1 MRHSPSRGFVMRS
14 VRRGEAAY
22 LELMREAK
30 AQFDAE
36 IAKNKEKGKA
46 GRPRKEV
53 APVVVED
60 DDIEIDFS
68 DVVSPE
74 EAAAV
79 VAPEPVKAV
88 EKKPAA
94 RPAPKAAPAP
104 ARSVPAKKASPVN
117 RPPVKAHAKAAVKKA
132 PPKAAPPKKAPAKKS
147 PAKKGGAKKR

>member
-1 MRHSPSRGFVMRS
+1 MRT

-36 IAKNKEKGKA
+36 IAKNKEKGKT

-68 DVVSPE
+68 DVVPE
-74 EAAAV
+74 AEAKEIAAA
-79 VAPEPVKAV
+79 A
-88 EKKPAA
+88 
-94 RPAPKAAPAP
+94 APKAAPAP
-104 ARSVPAKKASPVN
+104 KAAAPAKAAAAPAKKKVAAVKKKAATAPSKSKPKVHSSAKKAPAPAKKAKP
-117 RPPVKAHAKAAVKKA
+117 KAKAATK
-132 PPKAAPPKKAPAKKS
+132 PKRK
-147 PAKKGGAKKR
+147 

>member
-1 MRHSPSRGFVMRS
+1 MRT

-36 IAKNKEKGKA
+36 IAKNKEKGKT

-68 DVVSPE
+68 DVVPE
-74 EAAAV
+74 AEAKEIAAAV
-79 VAPEPVKAV
+79 
-88 EKKPAA
+88 
-94 RPAPKAAPAP
+94 APKAAPAP
-104 ARSVPAKKASPVN
+104 KAAAPASKPAAAPAKKKVAAVKKKTATAPSKSKPKVHSSAKKAPAPAKKA
-117 RPPVKAHAKAAVKKA
+117 K
-132 PPKAAPPKKAPAKKS
+132 PKAKAPAKA
-147 PAKKGGAKKR
+147 AKRK

>member
-1 MRHSPSRGFVMRS
+1 MRS

-74 EAAAV
+74 EAAIVAEPV
-79 VAPEPVKAV
+79 VAKTV
-88 EKKPAA
+88 EKKEAK
-94 RPAPKAAPAP
+94 KAAPAK
-104 ARSVPAKKASPVN
+104 AKS
-117 RPPVKAHAKAAVKKA
+117 A
-132 PPKAAPPKKAPAKKS
+132 PPAKKAPAKKAAPVKAAKKAS
-147 PAKKGGAKKR
+147 APAKKVAKKAAPAKKTGKK

>member
-1 MRHSPSRGFVMRS
+1 MRS

-36 IAKNKEKGKA
+36 IARNKEKGKA

-68 DVVSPE
+68 DVVSVE
-74 EAAAV
+74 ETAAIAEP
-79 VAPEPVKAV
+79 APVKAI
-88 EKKPAA
+88 EKKAA
-94 RPAPKAAPAP
+94 RKPAPAP
-104 ARSVPAKKASPVN
+104 SKRT
-117 RPPVKAHAKAAVKKA
+117 PPVKKVAAKKPLVKKA
-132 PPKAAPPKKAPAKKS
+132 PSKKVSAKKS
-147 PAKKGGAKKR
+147 PTKKTTVKKALHKKR

>member
-1 MRHSPSRGFVMRS
+1 MRS

-68 DVVSPE
+68 DVVTPE
-74 EAAAV
+74 EAAIVAEPV
-79 VAPEPVKAV
+79 VAKIAEKKEPKKAAPTKAKSAPPAKKKAAKKPAPVKAA
-88 EKKPAA
+88 K
-94 RPAPKAAPAP
+94 KAAPAKK
-104 ARSVPAKKASPVN
+104 VAKKT
-117 RPPVKAHAKAAVKKA
+117 
-132 PPKAAPPKKAPAKKS
+132 APAKKS
-147 PAKKGGAKKR
+147 AKKK

>member
-1 MRHSPSRGFVMRS
+1 MRT

-36 IAKNKEKGKA
+36 IAKNKEKGKT

-68 DVVSPE
+68 DVVAPE
-74 EAAAV
+74 EDRKSV
-79 VAPEPVKAV
+79 V
-88 EKKPAA
+88 
-94 RPAPKAAPAP
+94 
-104 ARSVPAKKASPVN
+104 
-117 RPPVKAHAKAAVKKA
+117 
-132 PPKAAPPKKAPAKKS
+132 
-147 PAKKGGAKKR
+147 

>member
-1 MRHSPSRGFVMRS
+1 MRS

-53 APVVVED
+53 APVVAVD

-68 DVVSPE
+68 DVVTPE
-74 EAAAV
+74 EAEEV
-79 VAPEPVKAV
+79 TAPLPVKATAPKPPAKV
-88 EKKPAA
+88 AAKAPVKSAPAA
-94 RPAPKAAPAP
+94 KKA
-104 ARSVPAKKASPVN
+104 PAKKTAP
-117 RPPVKAHAKAAVKKA
+117 PKTAAKKAPVKKAAVKKA
-132 PPKAAPPKKAPAKKS
+132 APKKKK
-147 PAKKGGAKKR
+147 

>member
-1 MRHSPSRGFVMRS
+1 MRS

-53 APVVVED
+53 APVVAVD

-68 DVVSPE
+68 DVVTPE
-74 EAAAV
+74 EAEEVIAPVIAKPVAPKPVAKAPAKV
-79 VAPEPVKAV
+79 VAKA
-88 EKKPAA
+88 AA
-94 RPAPKAAPAP
+94 RSAAPAKAPTRKAAPAK
-104 ARSVPAKKASPVN
+104 AASKKAPAK
-117 RPPVKAHAKAAVKKA
+117 KAAVKKA
-132 PPKAAPPKKAPAKKS
+132 AVKKAAAKK
-147 PAKKGGAKKR
+147 KK

>member
-1 MRHSPSRGFVMRS
+1 MRS

-74 EAAAV
+74 EAAIVAEPV
-79 VAPEPVKAV
+79 VAKAP
-88 EKKPAA
+88 EKKDVK
-94 RPAPKAAPAP
+94 KAAPAKAKAAP
-104 ARSVPAKKASPVN
+104 PAK
-117 RPPVKAHAKAAVKKA
+117 KAAVKKA
-132 PPKAAPPKKAPAKKS
+132 TPVKAAKKAPA
-147 PAKKGGAKKR
+147 PAKKAAKKAVPAKKPAGKKK

>member
-1 MRHSPSRGFVMRS
+1 MRS

-68 DVVSPE
+68 DVVSVE
-74 EAAAV
+74 EAEAV
-79 VAPEPVKAV
+79 AEVVPAKAV
-88 EKKPAA
+88 EKKEV
-94 RPAPKAAPAP
+94 RKAAPVVPTRVSAMKKAP
-104 ARSVPAKKASPVN
+104 VKKASVKKAPAKKA
-117 RPPVKAHAKAAVKKA
+117 AAKKTPAKKTHV
-132 PPKAAPPKKAPAKKS
+132 KAAPPKKAATKKAV
-147 PAKKGGAKKR
+147 PRKR

>member
-1 MRHSPSRGFVMRS
+1 MRS

-53 APVVVED
+53 APVVAVD

-68 DVVSPE
+68 DVVTPE
-74 EAAAV
+74 EAEEV
-79 VAPEPVKAV
+79 TAPLPVKVSPPKPPAKTV
-88 EKKPAA
+88 AKSTPAA
-94 RPAPKAAPAP
+94 KKAPARKAAPT
-104 ARSVPAKKASPVN
+104 
-117 RPPVKAHAKAAVKKA
+117 KAAA
-132 PPKAAPPKKAPAKKS
+132 KKAPAKKAVVKKAA
-147 PAKKGGAKKR
+147 AKKKK

>member
-1 MRHSPSRGFVMRS
+1 MRT

-36 IAKNKEKGKA
+36 IAKNKEKGKT

-68 DVVSPE
+68 DVVPE
-74 EAAAV
+74 AEAKEIAAA
-79 VAPEPVKAV
+79 A
-88 EKKPAA
+88 
-94 RPAPKAAPAP
+94 APKAAPAKAAAP
-104 ARSVPAKKASPVN
+104 APAPKAAAAPAPAKKKV
-117 RPPVKAHAKAAVKKA
+117 AAVKKKTASA
-132 PPKAAPPKKAPAKKS
+132 PSKAKPKVHSSAKKAAPAKKVPPKAKAK
-147 PAKKGGAKKR
+147 PASKSKRK

>member
-1 MRHSPSRGFVMRS
+1 MRS

-68 DVVSPE
+68 DVVSVE
-74 EAAAV
+74 EAEAV
-79 VAPEPVKAV
+79 AEVVPVKAI
-88 EKKPAA
+88 EKKEV
-94 RPAPKAAPAP
+94 RKAAPVVPTRVP
-104 ARSVPAKKASPVN
+104 AAKKAP
-117 RPPVKAHAKAAVKKA
+117 VKKA
-132 PPKAAPPKKAPAKKS
+132 AAKKEPAKKAPAKKA
-147 PAKKGGAKKR
+147 PAKKAAAKKAPVKAGAPKKAATKKAVPRKR

>member
-1 MRHSPSRGFVMRS
+1 MRS

-74 EAAAV
+74 EAAVVSEPV
-79 VAPEPVKAV
+79 VAKTSEKKEPKKPAPVKA
-88 EKKPAA
+88 K
-94 RPAPKAAPAP
+94 
-104 ARSVPAKKASPVN
+104 S
-117 RPPVKAHAKAAVKKA
+117 A
-132 PPKAAPPKKAPAKKS
+132 PPAKKAPAKKA
-147 PAKKGGAKKR
+147 PAKKAVPAKAAGKKAPAPAKKAVKNAAPAKKPAARKK

>member
-1 MRHSPSRGFVMRS
+1 MRS

-53 APVVVED
+53 APVVAVD

-68 DVVSPE
+68 DVVTPE
-74 EAAAV
+74 EAEEV
-79 VAPEPVKAV
+79 TAPLPVKATAPKLPAKV
-88 EKKPAA
+88 AAKAPAKSAPAA
-94 RPAPKAAPAP
+94 KKAPPKA
-104 ARSVPAKKASPVN
+104 PAKKAAP
-117 RPPVKAHAKAAVKKA
+117 PKAAAKKAPVKKAAVKKA
-132 PPKAAPPKKAPAKKS
+132 APKKKK
-147 PAKKGGAKKR
+147 

>member
-1 MRHSPSRGFVMRS
+1 MRS

-53 APVVVED
+53 APVVAVD

-68 DVVSPE
+68 DVVTPE
-74 EAAAV
+74 EAEEVTAPLPVATPKAPAKAAAK
-79 VAPEPVKAV
+79 APPRSAPAAKKAPVK
-88 EKKPAA
+88 
-94 RPAPKAAPAP
+94 KAAPAK
-104 ARSVPAKKASPVN
+104 APAKKAVA
-117 RPPVKAHAKAAVKKA
+117 KKAAVKKA
-132 PPKAAPPKKAPAKKS
+132 AVKKAAPKKKK
-147 PAKKGGAKKR
+147 

>member
-1 MRHSPSRGFVMRS
+1 MRT

-36 IAKNKEKGKA
+36 IAKNKEKGKT

-68 DVVSPE
+68 DVVPE
-74 EAAAV
+74 AEAKELAAA
-79 VAPEPVKAV
+79 
-88 EKKPAA
+88 
-94 RPAPKAAPAP
+94 PAPKAAAPVKAAAPAP
-104 ARSVPAKKASPVN
+104 ATKAAAAPPAKKKV
-117 RPPVKAHAKAAVKKA
+117 AAVK
-132 PPKAAPPKKAPAKKS
+132 
-147 PAKKGGAKKR
+147 

>member
-1 MRHSPSRGFVMRS
+1 MRS

-74 EAAAV
+74 EAAIVAEPV
-79 VAPEPVKAV
+79 VAKAPEKKEAKKSTPVKA
-88 EKKPAA
+88 KSTPPA
-94 RPAPKAAPAP
+94 
-104 ARSVPAKKASPVN
+104 
-117 RPPVKAHAKAAVKKA
+117 
-132 PPKAAPPKKAPAKKS
+132 KKAPAKKAAPVKAAKKAAA
-147 PAKKGGAKKR
+147 PAKKVAKKAAPAKKSAKKK

>member
-1 MRHSPSRGFVMRS
+1 MRS

-36 IAKNKEKGKA
+36 IARNKEKGKA

-68 DVVSPE
+68 DVVS
-74 EAAAV
+74 V
-79 VAPEPVKAV
+79 VETETVAEPVPVKTI
-88 EKKPAA
+88 EKKDAPRPAHVRPKHAPAA
-94 RPAPKAAPAP
+94 
-104 ARSVPAKKASPVN
+104 
-117 RPPVKAHAKAAVKKA
+117 
-132 PPKAAPPKKAPAKKS
+132 KKAPAKKA
-147 PAKKGGAKKR
+147 PAKKAPAKKAPAKKAPAKKASSKKTPVKKAAHKKR

>member
-1 MRHSPSRGFVMRS
+1 MRS

-74 EAAAV
+74 EAAIVAEPV
-79 VAPEPVKAV
+79 VAKAP
-88 EKKPAA
+88 EKKEAK
-94 RPAPKAAPAP
+94 KAAPAK
-104 ARSVPAKKASPVN
+104 AKS
-117 RPPVKAHAKAAVKKA
+117 A
-132 PPKAAPPKKAPAKKS
+132 PPAKKAPAKKAAPAKAVKKAPA
-147 PAKKGGAKKR
+147 PAKKAVKKAAPAKKPSAKKK

>member
-1 MRHSPSRGFVMRS
+1 MRS

-74 EAAAV
+74 EAAV
-79 VAPEPVKAV
+79 VAEPVAVKPVEKKQPSKPAPVKA
-88 EKKPAA
+88 KS
-94 RPAPKAAPAP
+94 APA
-104 ARSVPAKKASPVN
+104 AKKAP
-117 RPPVKAHAKAAVKKA
+117 AK
-132 PPKAAPPKKAPAKKS
+132 KAAPPKKAAPAKAVTKKATVPAKKVVKKAA
-147 PAKKGGAKKR
+147 PAKSGAKRK

>member
-1 MRHSPSRGFVMRS
+1 MRS

-53 APVVVED
+53 APVVVLD

-74 EAAAV
+74 ESEAV
-79 VAPEPVKAV
+79 AEPEPAKAV
-88 EKKPAA
+88 EKKAPARPKSAPAA
-94 RPAPKAAPAP
+94 KKAPPPKVPVKAAAKPAP
-104 ARSVPAKKASPVN
+104 ARKAAAKKMPA
-117 RPPVKAHAKAAVKKA
+117 
-132 PPKAAPPKKAPAKKS
+132 KKAPAKKA
-147 PAKKGGAKKR
+147 PAKKAAPKKR

>member
-1 MRHSPSRGFVMRS
+1 MRS

-74 EAAAV
+74 EAAIVVEPV
-79 VAPEPVKAV
+79 VAKAP
-88 EKKPAA
+88 EKKE
-94 RPAPKAAPAP
+94 
-104 ARSVPAKKASPVN
+104 AK
-117 RPPVKAHAKAAVKKA
+117 
-132 PPKAAPPKKAPAKKS
+132 KAAPPAKAKSAPPAKKAPAKKATPAKAVKKAPA
-147 PAKKGGAKKR
+147 PAKKVAKKAAPAKKSGTKKK

>member
-1 MRHSPSRGFVMRS
+1 MRS

-68 DVVSPE
+68 DVVTPE
-74 EAAAV
+74 EAAV
-79 VAPEPVKAV
+79 VAEPVVAEV
-88 EKKPAA
+88 AEKKEPK
-94 RPAPKAAPAP
+94 KAAPAKAKSAPP
-104 ARSVPAKKASPVN
+104 AR
-117 RPPVKAHAKAAVKKA
+117 
-132 PPKAAPPKKAPAKKS
+132 KAPAKKS
-147 PAKKGGAKKR
+147 APVKAAAKKAPAHAKKPVKKAAPAKKSGAKKK

>member
-1 MRHSPSRGFVMRS
+1 MRS

-53 APVVVED
+53 APVVPDD

-68 DVVSPE
+68 DVVPAE
-74 EAAAV
+74 VAA
-79 VAPEPVKAV
+79 EII
-88 EKKPAA
+88 
-94 RPAPKAAPAP
+94 APAP
-104 ARSVPAKKASPVN
+104 APAPEKKSPQKAVAQK
-117 RPPVKAHAKAAVKKA
+117 PVSQKPVSQKPAVREVKKPA
-132 PPKAAPPKKAPAKKS
+132 AKKS
-147 PAKKGGAKKR
+147 PAKQGVKKAATKTASAKKPNAARKTVGKKPSPATAKRGKA

>member
-1 MRHSPSRGFVMRS
+1 MRS

-68 DVVSPE
+68 DVVSVE
-74 EAAAV
+74 EAEAV
-79 VAPEPVKAV
+79 AEVVPVKAI
-88 EKKPAA
+88 EKKEV
-94 RPAPKAAPAP
+94 RKAAPVVPTRTSAMKNAP
-104 ARSVPAKKASPVN
+104 
-117 RPPVKAHAKAAVKKA
+117 VKKA
-132 PPKAAPPKKAPAKKS
+132 PVKKAPAKKAAAKKT
-147 PAKKGGAKKR
+147 PAKKTPVKAAPPRKAATKKAVPRKR

>member
-1 MRHSPSRGFVMRS
+1 MRS

-74 EAAAV
+74 EAAIVAEPV
-79 VAPEPVKAV
+79 VAKAP
-88 EKKPAA
+88 EKKETK
-94 RPAPKAAPAP
+94 KAAPAK
-104 ARSVPAKKASPVN
+104 AKS
-117 RPPVKAHAKAAVKKA
+117 A
-132 PPKAAPPKKAPAKKS
+132 PPAKKAPAKKAVPVKAARKA
-147 PAKKGGAKKR
+147 PAKKAAPAKAAKKAAPAKKSAKKK

>member
-1 MRHSPSRGFVMRS
+1 MRS

-53 APVVVED
+53 APVVADD

-68 DVVSPE
+68 DVVP
-74 EAAAV
+74 AATAAELIAPV
-79 VAPEPVKAV
+79 VAPAPAKQAAAPKPASQKPAV
-88 EKKPAA
+88 REGKKPAA
-94 RPAPKAAPAP
+94 KKPAAKTVAKTVAK
-104 ARSVPAKKASPVN
+104 RSASKSSASKKPTTATKKVAKKTAPSKSK
-117 RPPVKAHAKAAVKKA
+117 RGKA
-132 PPKAAPPKKAPAKKS
+132 
-147 PAKKGGAKKR
+147 

>member
-1 MRHSPSRGFVMRS
+1 MRS

-74 EAAAV
+74 EAATVVEPV
-79 VAPEPVKAV
+79 VAKAP
-88 EKKPAA
+88 EKKEPK
-94 RPAPKAAPAP
+94 KAAPAK
-104 ARSVPAKKASPVN
+104 AKS
-117 RPPVKAHAKAAVKKA
+117 A
-132 PPKAAPPKKAPAKKS
+132 PPAKKAPAKKAAPVKAAKKAAA
-147 PAKKGGAKKR
+147 PAKKAVKKAAPAKKPAKRK

>member
-1 MRHSPSRGFVMRS
+1 MRS

-74 EAAAV
+74 EAAV
-79 VAPEPVKAV
+79 VNEPVVVKTV
-88 EKKPAA
+88 EKKEPK
-94 RPAPKAAPAP
+94 KAAPAP
-104 ARSVPAKKASPVN
+104 AKAKSAPPAKKA
-117 RPPVKAHAKAAVKKA
+117 AAK
-132 PPKAAPPKKAPAKKS
+132 KAAPAKPTAKKAPA
-147 PAKKGGAKKR
+147 PAKKAGKKAAPAKKAGTKKR

>member
-1 MRHSPSRGFVMRS
+1 MRS

-74 EAAAV
+74 ESEAV
-79 VAPEPVKAV
+79 AEPEPVKAA
-88 EKKPAA
+88 EKKAPAHPKSAPAA
-94 RPAPKAAPAP
+94 KKTAPAKAPVKAAPA
-104 ARSVPAKKASPVN
+104 
-117 RPPVKAHAKAAVKKA
+117 
-132 PPKAAPPKKAPAKKS
+132 KAAPARKAPAKKAPAKKT
-147 PAKKGGAKKR
+147 PAKKAPAKKAAPKKR

>member
-1 MRHSPSRGFVMRS
+1 MRS

-46 GRPRKEV
+46 GRPRKEI

-68 DVVSPE
+68 DVVAAD
-74 EAAAV
+74 EAEAV
-79 VAPEPVKAV
+79 MEPEPAKVV
-88 EKKPAA
+88 EKKEP
-94 RPAPKAAPAP
+94 RKPAPVRAKSEPAE
-104 ARSVPAKKASPVN
+104 KKAS
-117 RPPVKAHAKAAVKKA
+117 VKKV
-132 PPKAAPPKKAPAKKS
+132 PVKKAPAKKA
-147 PAKKGGAKKR
+147 PVKKTTQKKTAPKKK